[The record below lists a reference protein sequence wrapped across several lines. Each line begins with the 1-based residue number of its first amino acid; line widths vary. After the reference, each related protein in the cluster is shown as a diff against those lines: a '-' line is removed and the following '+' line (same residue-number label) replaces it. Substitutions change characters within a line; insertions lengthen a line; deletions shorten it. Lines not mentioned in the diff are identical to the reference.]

1 VNLSKVKSTIFIINL
16 LSLLYGEKTEINIYN
31 LKINEYFE
39 IDSIIIEVKNAF
51 EGSKIN
57 YKIEKFIFDIGNS
70 IHTNTK
76 ISVIKNLLLFKPK
89 DLVNKD
95 MLIESEINLRKK
107 NFLADANITLIK
119 TKTNK
124 YYARIIAFDQW
135 STIPGSGIKRVGN
148 QLSYWAGISEK
159 NFLGTGQTISL
170 SYHKK
175 LRTNGYTFNYKHP
188 GFKKNR
194 IQFITYYTNN
204 NEGYNIEL
212 LLKKPLISK
221 TQKFGFLINHI
232 EAKKSM
238 WSYLDG
244 NYFNYND
251 HKNFNIETTNIL
263 AKFEDIYNKSTK
275 IELIKS
281 YGINNKFNISTF
293 IQSYYQKHKGN
304 TLIYNNNIEED
315 LIVKNR
321 NEASLGFSI
330 SLDSQEYHRIKNL
343 TNLKWY
349 ENFIDTK
356 KILIAFG
363 KNLKTLGSNNDDF
376 MIYLQ
381 MLYTN
386 SFNSKYFLSA
396 KASTNY
402 FTDLKNN
409 KRDGESSFKLNFITK
424 INNNLNF
431 YFSTE
436 NFNNLNKIASE
447 KLFLGESNGLLGYPN
462 FYFTGHS
469 SFLLTNEMIYMPNIE
484 VFTIIPAFAIFTSSG
499 NTFEKQNH
507 INFNDLNSSIG
518 IGLRLGLS
526 KSSEKIIS
534 HFNISWPLN
543 SVINGPI
550 FSIKSK
556 KHI

>member
-1 VNLSKVKSTIFIINL
+1 MNLYQVKAPILIISL
-16 LSLLYGEKTEINIYN
+16 LSLLYGENTEINIYDIE
-31 LKINEYFE
+31 KNELFK

-57 YKIEKFIFDIGNS
+57 YKIEKFIFDRGNN
-70 IHTNTK
+70 IHINTK
-76 ISVIKNLLLFKPK
+76 INVIENLLLFKPK
-89 DLVNKD
+89 DNVNKD
-95 MLIESEINLRKK
+95 ILIESEINLRNK
-107 NFLADANITLIK
+107 NFLADAHITLIK
-119 TKTNK
+119 TKNK
-124 YYARIIAFDQW
+124 IYYAKVIVFDQW
-135 STIPGSGIKRVGN
+135 STIPGSGVKRVGN

-194 IQFITYYTNN
+194 LQFITYYTNN

-232 EAKKSM
+232 ETKKSM

-244 NYFNYND
+244 NYFNYNY
-251 HKNFNIETTNIL
+251 NERYNVQATNVL
-263 AKFEDIYNKSTK
+263 AKFENIYNKSTR
-275 IELIKS
+275 IELTRSYGLKIKS
-281 YGINNKFNISTF
+281 NISVF
-293 IQSYYQKHKGN
+293 MQNYYQKHKGN
-304 TLIYNNNIEED
+304 TLIYYDDIEQN
-315 LIVKNR
+315 LNVKFR
-321 NEASLGFSI
+321 NESLLGFSI
-330 SLDSQEYHRIKNL
+330 SLDNHEYRRIKNL

-349 ENFIDTK
+349 ENFKDTK
-356 KILIAFG
+356 NILIAFG
-363 KNLKTLGSNNDDF
+363 RNLNALGSNNDDF
-376 MIYLQ
+376 MIYAQ
-381 MLYTN
+381 MIYSK

-396 KASTNY
+396 KTYSQY
-402 FTDLKNN
+402 FVDMNNN
-409 KRDGESSFKLNFITK
+409 KRDGESSIDINVITK
-424 INNNLNF
+424 INKKLNF
-431 YFSTE
+431 YFSTK
-436 NFNNLNKIASE
+436 NMNNINKSPSE

-469 SFLLTNEMIYMPNIE
+469 SFLLTTEMIYMPNIE
-484 VFTIIPAFAIFTSSG
+484 IFTIIPAFAIFTSSG
-499 NTFEKQNH
+499 NTFEKQKNV
-507 INFNDLNSSIG
+507 NFNELNSSIG

-526 KSSEKIIS
+526 RSSEKIIS
-534 HFNISWPLN
+534 HFNISWPL
-543 SVINGPI
+543 SPLINGPI